1 MWNWLKDNKRFKE
14 TLRKTLSEMGTAMK
28 AMQTRTEELVK
39 EGESLRKDNN
49 RLFQDFCEEL
59 DDFRKEQAEEFDHLK
74 SLITAKS
81 HPGNN
86 TENNRD
92 LVQLIRLY
100 RAEIT
105 DLEAILRSDEAWN
118 TQIRLLE
125 EKMRHEEA
133 SLGLFAFGKEGEA
146 ANPDMHQITEIIPC
160 DDPKKDKTIARVF
173 EEGFM
178 IRGKIAQKAIAAV
191 FKYGGTS
198 DETRNHYRN

>member
-1 MWNWLKDNKRFKE
+1 M
-14 TLRKTLSEMGTAMK
+14 STAMK
-28 AMQTRTEELVK
+28 AVQTGTEELVK
-39 EGESLRKDNN
+39 EGEALRKDNN

-81 HPGNN
+81 SPRRN
-86 TENNRD
+86 TENDRD
-92 LVQLIRLY
+92 LIQLIHLY
-100 RAEIT
+100 RAEVT